1 MEDSG
6 PLGGYASG
14 VIPLS
19 VLDQSPIAPGATP
32 RDAIE
37 ATIALVRR
45 CEELGYRRYWCAEH
59 HASHNLADASPEILL
74 ARLTAETSTIRLG
87 TGGIMLPHYSA
98 FKVAESFRMLE
109 ALAPGRIDLGVGR
122 APGGTRLASA
132 ALESRNPALFPQQVV
147 DTIGFMERTLEPEH
161 PLTGLWASPAGDSIP
176 EVWLL
181 GSSDYGALLAAQL
194 GLPYSFAHFIG
205 GDYPEI
211 TRAYR
216 ERFTPSHL
224 CAEPHVMVTLAAI
237 VAPTDAEAERLAL
250 PSLLQRLRR
259 LRGIQA
265 PFPTV
270 EEAEAYPWT
279 ARERDEVAQTRRVIS
294 GAPETVRARLEALAA
309 EYGAD
314 ELMVLTIAP
323 SYELRQRSYELLAE
337 AMIAPPLSSRILRLR
352 SGQAP

>member
-1 MEDSG
+1 MV
-6 PLGGYASG
+6 YAG
-14 VIPLS
+14 RAVIPLS

-32 RDAIE
+32 RAAIE
-37 ATIALVRR
+37 ATIALAKR
-45 CEELGYRRYWCAEH
+45 CEELGYRRYWLAEH
-59 HASHNLADASPEILL
+59 HASNNLADASPEILL
-74 ARLTAETSTIRLG
+74 ARLTAETSRIRLG
-87 TGGIMLPHYSA
+87 TGGIMLPHYSS

-147 DTIGFMERTLEPEH
+147 DTIGFLERTLEPDH
-161 PLTGLWASPAGDSIP
+161 PLTQLWASPAGDTMP

-216 ERFTPSHL
+216 ERFQPSHL
-224 CAEPHVMVTLAAI
+224 CAEPHAMITVSTV

-250 PSLLQRLRR
+250 PGMLSRLRR
-259 LRGIQA
+259 HRGIQA
-265 PFPTV
+265 PFPTI

-279 ARERDEVAQTRRVIS
+279 PQERYEAEQTRRVVTGS
-294 GAPETVRARLEALAA
+294 PETVRARLEALVR
-309 EYGAD
+309 EYAVD
-314 ELMVLTIAP
+314 ELMVLTVVPDYAAR
-323 SYELRQRSYELLAE
+323 ERSYELLAE
-337 AMIAPPLSSRILRLR
+337 AMIAPPLSSRT
-352 SGQAP
+352 